1 MSTARGPDSSLVVV
15 ANARA
20 GGIDRLDEAL
30 AVLRTGGQTVVA
42 VELSDPVE
50 LPASLGAVAGRTV
63 VAAGGDGTLRV
74 LAQHLWHQGVLADT
88 VLGLLPL
95 GTGNDLARTVGIP
108 LDPADAAAVVLSGR
122 CRPLDFLFDDTDTLA
137 VNAVHCGVGGLA
149 VRHAA
154 PLKPFL
160 GRLAYRVGAAWA
172 GARAKGWQVRVELD
186 DRVLF
191 EGNALFVGI
200 GNGTTIGGG
209 AVLWPQARPNDGLA
223 DVLVVGAGNTMSR
236 LAAAT
241 ALRSGATGE
250 RDGVITGRGKSIR
263 VRGEPIPYITDGDV
277 CASRPSRSW
286 WVRPAAWRLLVPVV
300 AP

>member
-1 MSTARGPDSSLVVV
+1 M
-15 ANARA
+15 
-20 GGIDRLDEAL
+20 
-30 AVLRTGGQTVVA
+30 LRTGGQTVVA

-50 LPASLGAVAGRTV
+50 PPASLGAVAGRTV

-108 LDPADAAAVVLSGR
+108 LDPADTAAVVLSGR

-172 GARAKGWQVRVELD
+172 GARAKGWQVHVELD

-209 AVLWPQARPNDGLA
+209 AVLCLTPSERRARRRARGGRRQHDVTTGGGDGS
-223 DVLVVGAGNTMSR
+223 VFMRHGR
-236 LAAAT
+236 
-241 ALRSGATGE
+241 TGWSNHWTWE
-250 RDGVITGRGKSIR
+250 VDPCPG
-263 VRGEPIPYITDGDV
+263 
-277 CASRPSRSW
+277 
-286 WVRPAAWRLLVPVV
+286 
-300 AP
+300 